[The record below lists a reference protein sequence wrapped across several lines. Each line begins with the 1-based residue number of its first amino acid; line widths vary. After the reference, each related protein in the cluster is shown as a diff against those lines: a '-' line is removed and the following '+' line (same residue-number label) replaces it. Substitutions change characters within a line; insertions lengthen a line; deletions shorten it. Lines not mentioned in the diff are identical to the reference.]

1 MSNIPKEE
9 IFKLFHVYVGMQAL
23 VDFIDELTLPST
35 KMEMFKLRRLL
46 GEVKKEIH
54 VTHRKN
60 IAAMWDAEQSS
71 EVMSIMFKSIEGI
84 SKELA
89 SCSTDEIAHYHELI
103 IGLKN
108 GKVTFVPDDL
118 PNDVKNFDSEE
129 N

>member
-1 MSNIPKEE
+1 MENQQSLATVLMIVLFNDQPKMSNIPKEE
-9 IFKLFHVYVGMQAL
+9 IFKLFHVYVGMQSL

-60 IAAMWDAEQSS
+60 IAAMWDAESSS

-84 SKELA
+84 SKALA
-89 SCSTDEIAHYHELI
+89 SCTTDEIAHYH
-103 IGLKN
+103 
-108 GKVTFVPDDL
+108 
-118 PNDVKNFDSEE
+118 
-129 N
+129 